1 MSGTNGTREATPGT
15 AAMRCRTCTVHVTP
29 NDAEASMARRSHLRD
44 LPPTI
49 ETIFFASKM
58 TRQMIDAP
66 GTTSDRISIVAK
78 LFVSH
83 SGIETGRSGP
93 HSSSVA
99 GSSSSV
105 ARVPRPR
112 CQTGPNSAR
121 MSASESACCRA
132 IEAQAHPCHAAA
144 AERNA
149 APTRPSAPPPQ
160 PPRPPVFWQLQP
172 WPQHSNEPRYPQ
184 WSLIG

>member
-1 MSGTNGTREATPGT
+1 MPHR
-15 AAMRCRTCTVHVTP
+15 
-29 NDAEASMARRSHLRD
+29 
-44 LPPTI
+44 
-49 ETIFFASKM
+49 
-58 TRQMIDAP
+58 
-66 GTTSDRISIVAK
+66 TTSDRISIVAK

-184 WSLIG
+184 WSLPNSPQFKDALRTSGFFGTIVPCKTQQLRLSPSPGRRAGHGSLRRR